1 MLRFKLKERIADK
14 EFREGRRITLIEVW
28 ETTGIGRIT
37 LSRMLNRGTHVRSD
51 TLDRLCAYFG
61 CRIEDLVE
69 YIADETPHGV
79 RTAKRTARTGGKR
92 AATKRRKP

>member
-1 MLRFKLKERIADK
+1 MIRFKLRERIADK
-14 EFREGRRITLIEVW
+14 EFKEGRRIPLLEVA

-37 LSRMLNRGTHVRSD
+37 LSRMLNRGTVVRTD

-69 YIADETPHGV
+69 YVPNESIDSKQKA
-79 RTAKRTARTGGKR
+79 
-92 AATKRRKP
+92 